1 MQLKRRMMM
10 NHEGS
15 LRRGLVFG
23 LFLSIPLWMSMI
35 GWLQLL

>member
-1 MQLKRRMMM
+1 M

>member
-1 MQLKRRMMM
+1 MSV
-10 NHEGS
+10 EGS

-23 LFLSIPLWMSMI
+23 FLLSIPLWVSMI

>member
-1 MQLKRRMMM
+1 M

-23 LFLSIPLWMSMI
+23 LLFSIPLWVSML